1 MSATNQPLP
10 SRFGVART
18 HTRTRTRKK
27 PSPARPAIF
36 WAQKHKFSTQN
47 SRRQNALK
55 QSQCRQ
61 GSVEDIEKGTRQ
73 RDTQRERQ
81 GERERH
87 TVPAIPENRSTSS
100 SSSPSSSSS
109 SSSAVSQT
117 RPDQSRPN
125 DYPSDTAESC
135 PAAFDCSSVV
145 SFKRNTNA
153 FGRRPAQIHKPNKI
167 STNFTRE

>member
-18 HTRTRTRKK
+18 HTHTHAHAQGKNLPLQRQRF
-27 PSPARPAIF
+27 F

-61 GSVEDIEKGTRQ
+61 GSAEDIKKGTRQ
-73 RDTQRERQ
+73 RETQ
-81 GERERH
+81 GERDKDKQYRQYPKTVQHRH
-87 TVPAIPENRSTSS
+87 HHHHHHHLQ
-100 SSSPSSSSS
+100 
-109 SSSAVSQT
+109 SA

-135 PAAFDCSSVV
+135 PATFDCSSVV

-167 STNFTRE
+167 STNYSRE

>member
-73 RDTQRERQ
+73 RDT
-81 GERERH
+81 EREREKDTQYRQYPK
-87 TVPAIPENRSTSS
+87 TVQHRHHHHHRRHHHHHLQ
-100 SSSPSSSSS
+100 
-109 SSSAVSQT
+109 SA

-135 PAAFDCSSVV
+135 LAAFDCSSVV

-167 STNFTRE
+167 STNYTRE